1 MNQKEATRNQKQAT
15 LTNAITYRTRWA
27 DMDPNGHMRH
37 SAYADYAA
45 DQRLVLLAEWG
56 YDIKEFARL
65 RLGPILFREETT
77 FLKEVH
83 IGEEIRVDSRLR
95 SVNDDGT
102 RWSILHTIYKA
113 DGRVAATV
121 AVDGAWL
128 DLDRRKLTTPPVE
141 LAMAFRE
148 LPLYEA
154 PVK

>member
-1 MNQKEATRNQKQAT
+1 MTEDAT
-15 LTNAITYRTRWA
+15 TYRTRWA

-45 DQRLVLLAEWG
+45 DQRLVLLAAWG

-65 RLGPILFREETT
+65 RLGPILFREETI

-83 IGEEIRVDSRLR
+83 IGEEIRVNSRLR
-95 SVNDDGT
+95 TVNDDGT
-102 RWSILHTIYKA
+102 RWSITHTIYKA

-128 DLDRRKLTTPPVE
+128 DLDRRKLTTPPAALGE
-141 LAMAFRE
+141 AFRT
-148 LPLYEA
+148 LPAYES
-154 PVK
+154 PVH

>member
-1 MNQKEATRNQKQAT
+1 M
-15 LTNAITYRTRWA
+15 TNAITYRTRWA

-128 DLDRRKLTTPPVE
+128 DLDRRKLITPPTE
-141 LAMAFRE
+141 LSEAFRN
-148 LPLYEA
+148 LPAYEA
-154 PVK
+154 PVR

>member
-1 MNQKEATRNQKQAT
+1 MTDT
-15 LTNAITYRTRWA
+15 TTYRTRWA

-45 DQRLVLLAEWG
+45 DQRLVLLAERG

-77 FLKEVH
+77 FLKEIH
-83 IGEEIRVDSRLR
+83 IGEEIRVNSRLR
-95 SVNDDGT
+95 SVSDDGT
-102 RWSILHTIYKA
+102 RWSITHIIYKD

-128 DLDRRKLTTPPVE
+128 DLDRRKLTTPPTE
-141 LAMAFRE
+141 LSEAFRN
-148 LPLYEA
+148 LPAYEA
-154 PVK
+154 PVR

>member
-1 MNQKEATRNQKQAT
+1 M
-15 LTNAITYRTRWA
+15 TNATTYRTRWA

-65 RLGPILFREETT
+65 RLGPILFREETV

-83 IGEEIRVDSRLR
+83 IGEEIRVDSRLL

-102 RWSILHTIYKA
+102 RWSIRHTIRKP

-121 AVDGAWL
+121 TVDGAWL
-128 DLDRRKLTTPPVE
+128 NLDQRKLTTPPAE
-141 LAMAFRE
+141 LAEAFRT
-148 LPLYEA
+148 LPAYEA
-154 PVK
+154 PAK